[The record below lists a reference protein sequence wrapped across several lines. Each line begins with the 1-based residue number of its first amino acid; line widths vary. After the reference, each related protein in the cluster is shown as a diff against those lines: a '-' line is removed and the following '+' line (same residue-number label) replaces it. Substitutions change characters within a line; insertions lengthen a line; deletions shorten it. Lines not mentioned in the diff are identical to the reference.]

1 VDVEDRITIIAPEG
15 IDLQIVLAGA
25 ASRFIA
31 GVTDLFLQIVLIA
44 LAGVVAVALIG
55 GGLGV
60 ALLAMAVFASLYL
73 YDIAF
78 EIFAAGRTPGKRW
91 THLRVVRV
99 HGEAVDLPA
108 SAVRNLLRL
117 VDFLPTAYLVGLLCI
132 ILTKRNQRLGD
143 LAAGTIVIREPAD
156 ARRSKSGGGE
166 NEPKPTTSVGWDV
179 SAVSAEE
186 LAAVRRFLHRR
197 GELGASARRELAHRL
212 EQGLRRKVAGVPD
225 GLSPEEF
232 LSALVQAKESRA

>member
-1 VDVEDRITIIAPEG
+1 
-15 IDLQIVLAGA
+15 
-25 ASRFIA
+25 
-31 GVTDLFLQIVLIA
+31 
-44 LAGVVAVALIG
+44 
-55 GGLGV
+55 
-60 ALLAMAVFASLYL
+60 
-73 YDIAF
+73 
-78 EIFAAGRTPGKRW
+78 
-91 THLRVVRV
+91 VRV